1 MSALPIA
8 AVVLDKDGVTFD
20 SERIYADALL
30 STLRALPKPYPEP
43 EALAARCSGESS
55 TATAAI
61 LQAALGDAV
70 DMKVFFADWFAR
82 RDAIIKAHGVPFMP
96 GADALIERLYAEGYP
111 LALVSADDE
120 ENVLADF
127 QRSTKPELLQCFSV
141 VITAGNVAKTKPD
154 AEPYLRA
161 AAYLGVDTAQ
171 MLAVE
176 DSAVG
181 VQAALAAGCPTLLF
195 AADAAPPAA
204 TAQAVLRVI
213 RHHDEVWEFLS

>member
-1 MSALPIA
+1 MPLSIA
-8 AVVLDKDGVTFD
+8 AVALDKDGVTFD
-20 SERIYADALL
+20 SERIYAEALL
-30 STLRALPKPYPEP
+30 ATLRVLPRPYPEP

-61 LQAALGDAV
+61 LQAALGEAV
-70 DMKVFFADWFAR
+70 DMAAFFADWFAR
-82 RDAIIKAHGVPFMP
+82 RDAIIETRGVPFMP
-96 GADALIERLYAEGYP
+96 GAEALIERLYAEGYP

-127 QRSTKPELLQCFSV
+127 QRSARPELLQRFSV
-141 VITAGNVAKTKPD
+141 VITAGNVARTKPD

-161 AAYLGVDTAQ
+161 AAYLGVDAAR

-181 VQAALAAGCPTLLF
+181 APAALAAGCPTLLL
-195 AADAAPPAA
+195 AHDAVPAA
-204 TAQAVLRVI
+204 AATLPVRRVI
-213 RHHDEVWEFLS
+213 HHLDEVWEFLS

>member
-1 MSALPIA
+1 MI
-8 AVVLDKDGVTFD
+8 
-20 SERIYADALL
+20 E
-30 STLRALPKPYPEP
+30 
-43 EALAARCSGESS
+43 
-55 TATAAI
+55 
-61 LQAALGDAV
+61 
-70 DMKVFFADWFAR
+70 
-82 RDAIIKAHGVPFMP
+82 AHGVPFMP

>member
-8 AVVLDKDGVTFD
+8 AVALDKDGVTFD

-70 DMKVFFADWFAR
+70 DMKGFFADWFAR
-82 RDAIIKAHGVPFMP
+82 RDAIIEASGVPFMP

-127 QRSTKPELLQCFSV
+127 QRSAKPDLLRYFSV
-141 VITAGNVAKTKPD
+141 IITADNVAKTKPD

-161 AAYLGVDTAQ
+161 A

-176 DSAVG
+176 DTAVG
-181 VQAALAAGCPTLLF
+181 VQATLAAGCPTLLF